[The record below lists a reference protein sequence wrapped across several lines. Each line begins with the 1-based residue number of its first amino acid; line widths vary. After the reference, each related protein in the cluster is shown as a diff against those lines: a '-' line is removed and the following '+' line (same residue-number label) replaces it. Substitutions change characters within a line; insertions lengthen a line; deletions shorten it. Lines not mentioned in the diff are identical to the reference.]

1 MEDIIRENFCNLC
14 KKHESK
20 KHEWKKHECMKLYVK
35 NNHNIL
41 TYGCSNYEQKD
52 KSHPLK
58 KFDYQI
64 RSNQIKYDILEVKRY
79 GWYLW

>member
-14 KKHESK
+14 KKHK
-20 KHEWKKHECMKLYVK
+20 CKNCMKLYVK

-52 KSHPLK
+52 KSQPLK

-79 GWYLW
+79 G

>member
-1 MEDIIRENFCNLC
+1 
-14 KKHESK
+14 
-20 KHEWKKHECMKLYVK
+20 MKLYVK

-79 GWYLW
+79 ERYL

>member
-14 KKHESK
+14 KKHECK
-20 KHEWKKHECMKLYVK
+20 NCMKLYVK

-52 KSHPLK
+52 KRHPLK

-79 GWYLW
+79 G

>member
-14 KKHESK
+14 KKHECK
-20 KHEWKKHECMKLYVK
+20 NCMKLYEEK
-35 NNHNIL
+35 NHNIL

-52 KSHPLK
+52 KRHPLK

-64 RSNQIKYDILEVKRY
+64 RSNQIKYDILEIKRY
-79 GWYLW
+79 E

>member
-14 KKHESK
+14 KKHECK
-20 KHEWKKHECMKLYVK
+20 NCMKLYVK
-35 NNHNIL
+35 NNHDIL

-64 RSNQIKYDILEVKRY
+64 RSNQIKYDILEIKRY
-79 GWYLW
+79 EKYL